1 MCTSSLSAGPPIAL
15 PHGQALIPAKPNPQP
30 SHAHEAAPSHAHLA
44 APSDPNRG
52 KNLNIAV

>member
-30 SHAHEAAPSHAHLA
+30 RSGHAQRPPPAPHALA
-44 APSDPNRG
+44 SDPNRG
-52 KNLNIAV
+52 KTLNIAV